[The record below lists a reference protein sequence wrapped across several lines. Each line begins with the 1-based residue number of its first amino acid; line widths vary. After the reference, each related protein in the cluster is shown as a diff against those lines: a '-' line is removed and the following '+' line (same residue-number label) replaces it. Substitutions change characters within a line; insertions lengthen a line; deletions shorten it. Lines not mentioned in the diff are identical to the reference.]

1 MALIHERMNRGRTQM
16 GWLDSF
22 HTFSFGGFSDPTR
35 MGFRNLRVI
44 NEDRVI
50 PGGGFG
56 THEHADMDILTYV
69 ISGALRHE
77 DSMGNGSVI
86 NEGEMQLMS
95 AGTGVTHSE
104 MNASDAEPVHFLQI
118 WLIPDKAGVAP
129 RYAET
134 TLEQDPFTTDFDL
147 VVGGESALPLHSD
160 ARLYRARLDEGA
172 TVSHALA
179 PGRGGFL
186 HVVSGKVTIEDEPLS
201 GGDALQFEG
210 VHTCAITT
218 QTDAELLLFDLP

>member
-1 MALIHERMNRGRTQM
+1 MALIHERMNRGRTLM

-69 ISGALRHE
+69 IAGALRHE

-86 NEGEMQLMS
+86 NAGEMQLMS

-118 WLIPDKAGVAP
+118 WLIPDKAGVVP

-134 TLEQDPFTTDFDL
+134 TLEQAPSTSAFGL
-147 VVGGESALPLHSD
+147 VAGGESALPLHSD
-160 ARLYRARLDEGA
+160 ALLYRARLDEGT
-172 TVSHALA
+172 TVSHTLSL
-179 PGRGGFL
+179 GRGGFL
-186 HVVSGKVTIEDEPLS
+186 HVVSGKVFIEDEPLS

-210 VHTCAITT
+210 IHNCTITA

>member
-77 DSMGNGSVI
+77 DSIGNGSVI
-86 NEGEMQLMS
+86 NAGEMQLMS

-104 MNASDAEPVHFLQI
+104 MNASDAKPVHFLQI
-118 WLIPDKAGVAP
+118 WLIPKESGVAP

-134 TLEQDPFTTDFDL
+134 KLDHNISASDFEL
-147 VVGGESALPLHSD
+147 VAGGASALPLHSD
-160 ARLYRARLDEGA
+160 ARLYRAYLDEGA
-172 TVSHALA
+172 TVSHMLA

-186 HVVSGKVTIEDEPLS
+186 HVVSGKVRIEDEPLS

-210 VHTCAITT
+210 VHACMIRSE
-218 QTDAELLLFDLP
+218 TDAELLVFDLP